1 MAAVLPDTIDATR
14 CPLCGEQNR
23 CAMEVARETGEPQAP
38 CWCMAADFRNAPLAA
53 VPQEN
58 ARQGLH
64 LRALRRRHAC
74 RILGP

>member
-14 CPLCGEQNR
+14 CPLCPLCGEQNR

-53 VPQEN
+53 VPQETRGKACIC
-58 ARQGLH
+58 ARCAAGT
-64 LRALRRRHAC
+64 
-74 RILGP
+74 PVES